1 LPGGHT
7 PAGARSVGAR
17 SEHLEIGLTGNSN
30 AEIDWIEHLG
40 DQNHLHIRAGNH
52 KLVTLADPYLAI
64 APGDRISLTLRD
76 PLYFDAAG
84 QRLS

>member
-1 LPGGHT
+1 WEGSW
-7 PAGARSVGAR
+7 PAPPPDMIATFDLSQSAR
-17 SEHLEIGLTGNSN
+17 
-30 AEIDWIEHLG
+30 D
-40 DQNHLHIRAGNH
+40 H

>member
-1 LPGGHT
+1 D
-7 PAGARSVGAR
+7 A
-17 SEHLEIGLTGNSN
+17 N

-40 DQNHLHIRAGNH
+40 DQNHLHISAGNH

-64 APGDRISLTLRD
+64 APGDRISLTLLD
-76 PLYFDAAG
+76 PLYFDAVG